1 MAARKIAP
9 SPSDFPFAT
18 EHAPASK
25 HDRWP
30 LYLALGGLRQLISDI
45 AGDVPAGDPNLS
57 RDLYDD
63 LQQTSLRFHICE
75 SHAGYGTSAAEIE
88 TLGRHEIH
96 LGELVRDLS
105 PTAGNKMSPFFRM
118 LLLETQSSEEI
129 ALFRELAQ
137 RFHGAMNHYRCTHS
151 PIKHERGRPSEEAM
165 SRLVERELPA
175 IFAKHFGF
183 LEAYLKPQEFAQRRN
198 LFVVRA
204 TELLCVPINR
214 AARKKRSQRLRN
226 LAPKRSK

>member
-1 MAARKIAP
+1 MAVRKIAP
-9 SPSDFPFAT
+9 SQSDFPYAT
-18 EHAPASK
+18 EPAPASK
-25 HDRWP
+25 HDRRP

-63 LQQTSLRFHICE
+63 LQRASLRLHIWE
-75 SHAGYGTSAAEIE
+75 SHAGTSAADIE

-96 LGELVRDLS
+96 LGELIRDLS
-105 PTAGNKMSPFFRM
+105 PTADNKMSPLFRM
-118 LLLETQSSEEI
+118 LLLETQSLEEI
-129 ALFRELAQ
+129 ALFHKLAQ
-137 RFHGAMNHYRCTHS
+137 RFHGAMNRYRCTHS
-151 PIKHERGRPSEEAM
+151 PIKHGRGRPSEGAM

-175 IFAKHFGF
+175 IFAKHFGA
-183 LEAYLKPQEFAQRRN
+183 LEASLTPQEFAKCRN

-204 TELLCVPINR
+204 AELLCVPINR

-226 LAPKRSK
+226 LARPK